1 MTKTILRPV
10 LFAFALISLAACQPS
25 LEDTELTLTDPS
37 QEETTY
43 TCSKQYANITFDC
56 NRSWKAST
64 AADWIDIETS
74 KGSSGEALTLKLKLS
89 ANKGYVYRTE
99 QVTISAGKAV
109 LTVKVTQEPEIVYL
123 LNENFDRTSLLVEEE
138 LPSGW
143 NTIDNDGDG
152 YAWRCCRDTLNQT
165 YAYSESYDEY
175 LGKVRTPD
183 NVMATPLFEVPSD
196 GFYAKW
202 DVKSSASADKFL
214 GDKYEVWI
222 CTISGN
228 TLYYGKKICE
238 EVTASATELTHHEYC
253 LDEFKGIPICL
264 AFRHYDSTDLSRVLV
279 TNIQVTNK
287 R

>member
-1 MTKTILRPV
+1 MIKMISRPV
-10 LFAFALISLAACQPS
+10 LFVAALLFFVACEPS
-25 LEDTELTLTDPS
+25 LENTELALTDPD
-37 QEETTY
+37 QAEVTY
-43 TCSKQYANITFDC
+43 TCDKQYADITFDC

-64 AADWIDIETS
+64 AADWIDIETA
-74 KGSSGEALTLKLKLS
+74 KGSSGEALTLKLRLS
-89 ANKGYVYRTE
+89 ANKGYAYRTE
-99 QVTISAGKAV
+99 EVTISAGKAV
-109 LTVKVTQEPEIVYL
+109 LAVKVTQEPEIVYL
-123 LNENFDRTSLLVEEE
+123 LNENFNSSSLLVEDD

-143 NTIDNDGDG
+143 STIDNDGDG
-152 YAWRCCRDTLNQT
+152 YAWRCCRDTAEQT

-183 NVMATPLFEVPSD
+183 NVMATPLFEVPSE

-202 DVKSSASADKFL
+202 DVKSSASAEKYL

-222 CTISGN
+222 GTIAGN

-238 EVTASATELTHHEYC
+238 ETTVSSSEFTHHEYC
-253 LDEFKGIPICL
+253 LDEFKGVTICL
-264 AFRHYDSTDLSRVLV
+264 AFRHYDSTNLSRVLV